1 MNENATHG
9 LQCRQLWHGRSFV
22 VVVLFSVP
30 AILKAGS
37 LKDKFTKPGMKSFSN
52 SPVSFKNA
60 IIPRWDSAL
69 PRVNRGRN
77 ETRVKIQRARVRSS
91 YQLKSTELAQ
101 FSNKARDKLHN
112 LKE

>member
-1 MNENATHG
+1 MNENATHD

-30 AILKAGS
+30 AILKVGS
-37 LKDKFTKPGMKSFSN
+37 LKDKFTKPGMKSVSN

-60 IIPRWDSAL
+60 IILRWDSAL

-77 ETRVKIQRARVRSS
+77 ETRVKIPKSKSQIFISIKKHRASS
-91 YQLKSTELAQ
+91 VFK
-101 FSNKARDKLHN
+101 
-112 LKE
+112 